1 MRAMVATGLRR
12 RLMRVMLLAFALA
25 FAVVTA
31 AIGVYEQTTF
41 KPRMIETLASQTDT
55 LAAVLLP
62 AMEFSDRTT
71 AQNYLDMQR
80 AYPSIAA
87 IGLYA
92 PDGVRIA
99 TYRRDVKLSIES
111 LPLKWPA
118 NMTPDGHRF
127 SGRDLQLWRSLV
139 GNGRTVG
146 YVLAVS
152 ATPPL
157 FARLP
162 QYGIMVTAV
171 VLTLAAVGMVLM
183 RGVRRTVLEPL
194 DKLTDATEQVT
205 RHKDYSVRAPIAGP
219 DEVAS
224 LAAALNQMLDTVQE
238 RDTALA
244 IRVQQ
249 EAAVVQLGM
258 DAFAVRTLGE
268 LLQRAVDV
276 VATTLRADYVSIV
289 EILPGGEQVKLVAGI
304 GWPPTVNETVR
315 VAIHGGMLSGRT
327 LLEGKPLLVTDL
339 PSDKR
344 FSDVEILRRYGV
356 VSSVSVA
363 ILGPSAPW
371 GVLLAH
377 CKVAR
382 SFSEDDVRF
391 VQAIANLLAQAIQ
404 RERADSAHASIEAQ
418 LRQSQKME
426 ALGRLAGGIA
436 HDFNNLLSAILGN
449 AQLARQDVG
458 ESHVAQVSL
467 SEIQTAGHR
476 ARELVQRI
484 LAFSRQQEPHRA
496 RVDPVPLVD
505 EAVRLLRATLPA
517 GIELHTHYA
526 TDVPPI
532 LADPAQITQA
542 LMNLGT
548 NAWQALS
555 GQPGRIDVSVNVRD
569 LNQAWCEQ
577 HPGTAPGR
585 YVCIRVRDTGV
596 GLDGAIRDRIFEPFF
611 TTKPVGEGTGL
622 GLSVVHGVM
631 QAHGGAVTVE
641 SEAGQGAVFSLYFA
655 ALSGE
660 APAGRKPQP
669 LVPPMVGDGQEIMYV
684 DDEEPLVFL
693 VTRLLE
699 RLGYRVCGYTRAEEA
714 VAAYRADPTRYKL
727 VITDLSMPGMSG
739 MDVARSILSIR
750 PDAKVLLVSGYLRQ
764 ADLDLARSIGVR
776 DVVLKP
782 NTVEELGAA
791 VGALLQ

>member
-1 MRAMVATGLRR
+1 MRATIPTGLRQ
-12 RLMRVMLLAFALA
+12 RLMRVMLLAFAVA
-25 FAVVTA
+25 FVVVTV
-31 AIGVYEQTTF
+31 AISVYEQTTF
-41 KPRMIETLASQTDT
+41 KPRMFDTLDRQTGT

-62 AMEFSDRTT
+62 AMEFGDRTT
-71 AQNYLDMQR
+71 AQSYLNMQR
-80 AYPSIAA
+80 AYPNIAA
-87 IGLYA
+87 LGLYA
-92 PDGVRIA
+92 SNGELVA
-99 TYRRDVKLSIES
+99 TYLRNAGE
-111 LPLKWPA
+111 PMTWPA
-118 NMTPDGHRF
+118 RAGAEGHQF
-127 SGRDLQLWRSLV
+127 TERDLQLWRAIA
-139 GNGRTVG
+139 GDGRTVG
-146 YVLAVS
+146 YLYAVS
-152 ATPPL
+152 QTPPL

-171 VLTLAAVGMVLM
+171 MLALAAVGMVLM

-194 DKLTDATEQVT
+194 DTLTEATEQVT
-205 RHKDYSVRAPIAGP
+205 RHKDYGVRAPVAGP

-258 DAFAVRTLGE
+258 DAFSVRTLGE
-268 LLQRAVDV
+268 LLQRAADM

-304 GWPPTVNETVR
+304 GWPPTINESTR
-315 VAIHGGMLSGRT
+315 IAIHSGMLSGRT
-327 LLEGKPLLVTDL
+327 LLDGKPLLVTDL
-339 PSDKR
+339 PNDNR
-344 FSDVEILRRYGV
+344 FSDVDILRRFGV
-356 VSSVSVA
+356 VSSVSVS
-363 ILGPSAPW
+363 ILSPSGPW

-404 RERADSAHASIEAQ
+404 RERADAAHASIEAQ

-449 AQLARQDVG
+449 VQLARQDVG
-458 ESHVAQVSL
+458 ESHAAWVSL
-467 SEIQTAGHR
+467 GEIQTAGQR

-496 RVDPVPLVD
+496 RVDPAPLVD

-517 GIELHTHYA
+517 GIELQTEYA
-526 TDVPPI
+526 NDVPPI

-548 NAWQALS
+548 NAWQAMA
-555 GQPGRIDVSVNVRD
+555 GQPGRINVSVSVSELD
-569 LNQAWCEQ
+569 QAWCER
-577 HPGTAPGR
+577 HPAMAPGR
-585 YVCIRVRDTGV
+585 YVCIRVRDTGI
-596 GLDGAIRDRIFEPFF
+596 GLDNAVKDRIFEPFF

-631 QAHGGAVTVE
+631 QAHGGAITVE
-641 SEAGQGAVFSLYFA
+641 SEAGRGAVFSLYFV

-660 APAGRKPQP
+660 AATVGNSIPVITPATGA
-669 LVPPMVGDGQEIMYV
+669 GQEIMYV

-693 VTRLLE
+693 VMRLLE
-699 RLGYRVCGYTRAEEA
+699 RLGYRVSGYTRAEEA
-714 VAAYRADPTRYKL
+714 VAAYRTNPSRYEL

-739 MDVARSILSIR
+739 MDVARSILAIQ
-750 PDAKVLLVSGYLRQ
+750 PEAKVLMVSGYLRQ